1 MSYLFSVEMFITLCK
16 IKVNFFHSFVICAG
30 NVFSVYLLLKAI
42 ENQSDCYGKNNRQT
56 RIYVKKSPF
65 AILFFDECHRC
76 YQWKNLLPAYLL
88 YYFCAPK

>member
-1 MSYLFSVEMFITLCK
+1 MPFLM
-16 IKVNFFHSFVICAG
+16 
-30 NVFSVYLLLKAI
+30 AI
-42 ENQSDCYGKNNRQT
+42 ENQSARYVKNNRQT

-65 AILFFDECHRC
+65 AILFFDNCHRC